1 MIASAISIRYPDWVV
16 GHVDWDRCYASDS
29 DKMRLA
35 IDLSRQNVLRGTGGP
50 FGAAVFEANT
60 GRLVSVGMNLVVPLN
75 NCMLHAEGV
84 ALMMAGDRVRSF
96 SLDGDVQHELV
107 TSCAPCAMCLGA
119 ALWSGVRRIVCGA
132 RSADAERIGFDEGP
146 VFQASHEYLSSRG
159 IGIDHDVLR
168 GEACEVLDLYAARS
182 GRIYN
187 GLAMEGAVSLPGIPV
202 AGARLGAERP
212 SPA

>member
-50 FGAAVFEANT
+50 FGAAVFETAT

-75 NCMLHAEGV
+75 NCMLHAEAV
-84 ALMMAGDRVRSF
+84 ALMMAGDRVGSF

-159 IGIDHDVLR
+159 IDIDPDVLR

-187 GLAMEGAVSLPGIPV
+187 GLAMEGTVSLPGISV
-202 AGARLGAERP
+202 AGIRLDAGLH

>member
-1 MIASAISIRYPDWVV
+1 
-16 GHVDWDRCYASDS
+16 
-29 DKMRLA
+29 MRLA

-50 FGAAVFEANT
+50 FGAAVFEAHT

-96 SLDGDVQHELV
+96 SLDGGVQHELV

-168 GEACEVLDLYAARS
+168 EEACGVLDLYAARS

-187 GLAMEGAVSLPGIPV
+187 GLAMEGAVSLPGISV
-202 AGARLGAERP
+202 AGARLGAGP
-212 SPA
+212 HPPA

>member
-16 GHVDWDRCYASDS
+16 GHVDWERCYASDS
-29 DKMRLA
+29 DRMRLA

-50 FGAAVFEANT
+50 FGAAVFEART
-60 GRLVSVGMNLVVPLN
+60 GRLVSVGINLVVPLN

-84 ALMMAGDRVRSF
+84 ALMMAGDRVGSF
-96 SLDGDVQHELV
+96 SLDGDVRHELV

-132 RSADAERIGFDEGP
+132 RSVDAERIGFDEGP
-146 VFQASHEYLSSRG
+146 VFEASHEYLAGRG

-168 GEACEVLDLYAARS
+168 EEACEVLDLYAARS

-187 GLAMEGAVSLPGIPV
+187 GLAMEGAVSLPGISV
-202 AGARLGAERP
+202 AGARLEADL
-212 SPA
+212 SPPA